1 METFLKVYEDLNKN
15 NLHLLKDV
23 YREDIQFIDP
33 AHRISGL
40 DQLIAYFS
48 KMYENVDSIS
58 FTFADPTVQK
68 NSGFVRWEMRF
79 RHKRLAGGNPI
90 TVEGAT
96 FLQFDETGMVHYH
109 RDYFDLG
116 ALVYEHV
123 PLLGRC
129 IATIKKRLG
138 Q

>member
-1 METFLKVYEDLNKN
+1 METFLKLYKNLNKD

-23 YREDIQFIDP
+23 YREDIEFIDP

-40 DQLIAYFS
+40 DQLTAYFS
-48 KMYENVDSIS
+48 SLYENVESIS
-58 FTFADPTVQK
+58 FSFADPTTQG
-68 NSGFVRWEMRF
+68 NCGFVCWEMRF
-79 RHKRLAGGNPI
+79 RHPRLAGGNPI

-96 FLQFDETGMVHYH
+96 CLQFDEAGMVHYH

-116 ALVYEHV
+116 TLVYEHV
-123 PLLGRC
+123 PLLGRFV
-129 IATIKKRLG
+129 TMIKKRLG